1 MMKPHIL
8 VIDDNPD
15 VIKALSVLFHLEDI
29 HCSGAAS
36 QEEGLQ
42 LLDKQEFDLVIQDM
56 NFSSDTVSG
65 QEGIELFK
73 QIRSKFVD
81 LPIILLTAW
90 ANLETAVKL
99 VKAGAADY
107 MAKPWDDD
115 KLLITVRNLLEFHQL
130 QRQQQKASQDK
141 QQRLQRLSDSFNL
154 CNLQF
159 ASDNMM
165 QLLEISTQ
173 VAASDV
179 PVLITGPNGAGK
191 EKIAEVVQANSRV
204 SDAPFIKVNIGALPN
219 DLMEAELFGA
229 EAGAFTGNTKR
240 RIGRFEAANGGTLFL
255 DEIGNLSLEGQKKL
269 LRVLETGEFER
280 LGSTQTQRVSV
291 RVLSATNTDLQAA
304 IAVGAFRE
312 DLYYRINL
320 IELRLP
326 PLNER
331 RPDILPLAQYFL
343 EGQRKLSD
351 DAERLL
357 TQYHW
362 PGNVRELQ
370 NTIKRAMLLSTDEAI
385 TAASLGIKLDIAN
398 SRQTGDALTKQDILN
413 ALEQHDA
420 VIAKAA
426 KSLNISRQALY
437 RRMEKFSITPS
448 SAQ

>member
-1 MMKPHIL
+1 MKPHIL

-15 VIKALSVLFHLEDI
+15 VIKALTVLFHLEDI
-29 HCSGAAS
+29 RCSGATS
-36 QEEGLQ
+36 QEEGLA
-42 LLDKQEFDLVIQDM
+42 LLDRQDFDLVIQDM
-56 NFSSDTVSG
+56 NFTSDTVSG
-65 QEGIELFK
+65 EEGILLFK
-73 QIRSKFVD
+73 QIRAQFVD

-90 ANLETAVKL
+90 ANLETAVQL

-107 MAKPWDDD
+107 LAKPWDDD
-115 KLLITVRNLLEFHQL
+115 KLLITVKNLLELHQL
-130 QRQQQKASQDK
+130 QQQQQQVTQDK
-141 QQRLQRLSDSFNL
+141 KQRLQNLTDNFNL
-154 CNLQF
+154 CDLQF
-159 ASDNMM
+159 ASDNML

-173 VAASDV
+173 VATADV

-204 SDAPFIKVNIGALPN
+204 KDAPFIKVNIGALPN

-240 RIGRFEAANGGTLFL
+240 RIGRFEAANKGTLFL
-255 DEIGNLSLEGQKKL
+255 DEIGNLSMEGQKKL

-291 RVLSATNTDLQAA
+291 RVLSATNADLQEA
-304 IAVGAFRE
+304 IAKGDFRE

-331 RPDILPLAQYFL
+331 KPDILPLAKYFL
-343 EGQRKLSD
+343 EGERGLTDEAEQLLS
-351 DAERLL
+351 
-357 TQYHW
+357 QYHW

-370 NTIKRAMLLSTDEAI
+370 NTIKRAMLLSNDQQI
-385 TAASLGIKLDIAN
+385 TAASLGIKLDTAN
-398 SRQTGDALTKQDILN
+398 SRKTGDALNKQDILS
-413 ALEQHDA
+413 ALEENDY

-426 KSLNISRQALY
+426 KSVNISRQAFY
-437 RRMEKFSITPS
+437 RRMEKFSISPISTN
-448 SAQ
+448 